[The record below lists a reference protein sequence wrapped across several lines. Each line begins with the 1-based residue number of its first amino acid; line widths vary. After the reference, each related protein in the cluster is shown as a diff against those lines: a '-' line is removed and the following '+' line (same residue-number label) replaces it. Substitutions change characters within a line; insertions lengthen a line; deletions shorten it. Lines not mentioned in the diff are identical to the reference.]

1 MAEVQTRA
9 EPDAGQSAPGSVVVD
24 IGDAFGA
31 LVVRTD
37 RVPVGSEIEIRPTGA
52 PWSGAH
58 TAVRERR
65 AEGGTFLAGLFPSL
79 AAGTYEIRWR
89 HDESAGS
96 SRLVR
101 AVEVLAGVV
110 SETTL

>member
-1 MAEVQTRA
+1 MA

-31 LVVRTD
+31 LVVRTKKL
-37 RVPVGSEIEIRPTGA
+37 PVGSEIEIRPTGER
-52 PWSGAH
+52 WSGTH
-58 TAVRERR
+58 TAVHERCVH
-65 AEGGTFLAGLFPSL
+65 GGTFLAGLFPAL

-89 HDESAGS
+89 NRDTARS

-101 AVEVLAGVV
+101 AVEVLPGVV